1 MTQNFLSNSVFLNV
15 VAFDSNYIS
24 FILKMA
30 HISKHLTCHDF
41 VRFEMI
47 NLVDFVVII
56 PQESVNCSMDLVN
69 GLYTTC

>member
-1 MTQNFLSNSVFLNV
+1 MTTNFLNNNVFLNV
-15 VAFDSNYIS
+15 NYIS
-24 FILKMA
+24 FILRMAHA
-30 HISKHLTCHDF
+30 HISKHLTCNEF